1 MPASKSA
8 KGQSAAL
15 IGVGRMG
22 QALARNWIQDPQ
34 SAGLKSVAL
43 IDPTPSEAVLE
54 LAAKP
59 TASLNPEP
67 KPVDVLI
74 LAVKPQVF
82 PDLKAELSAWAD
94 DATLVMSVMAG
105 VTVKQLSQAFSG
117 ARVARCMPNT
127 PGAIGRGVT
136 GFCLSDDCKPADAG
150 RVEKLLAPLGL
161 VEGPI
166 PEDQIEALTAVSG
179 CGPAYVFLLTEVMA
193 AAGRKLGLSQEVA
206 ERLARQT
213 VIGAGALME
222 EDADIDP
229 ADLRRAVTSP
239 NGVTQ
244 AALDVLMRPGGMPD
258 LMREA
263 AEAAAKRSYDLSQG
277 G

>member
-1 MPASKSA
+1 M
-8 KGQSAAL
+8 
-15 IGVGRMG
+15 
-22 QALARNWIQDPQ
+22 
-34 SAGLKSVAL
+34 
-43 IDPTPSEAVLE
+43 
-54 LAAKP
+54 
-59 TASLNPEP
+59 
-67 KPVDVLI
+67 
-74 LAVKPQVF
+74 
-82 PDLKAELSAWAD
+82 
-94 DATLVMSVMAG
+94 
-105 VTVKQLSQAFSG
+105 
-117 ARVARCMPNT
+117 
-127 PGAIGRGVT
+127 
-136 GFCLSDDCKPADAG
+136 
-150 RVEKLLAPLGL
+150 

-206 ERLARQT
+206 DRLARQT